1 MAGRGRRAARE
12 EEMRAV
18 LGTWERSGLPLSWF
32 AEREGIGRKTLYRW
46 RQRIGVGVG
55 DLRRARRSKLAG
67 GRSRAEPAASFT
79 EVRAAVRR
87 SSSVSGVTFEVV
99 LGSGT
104 TVRVPEHFDPGSL
117 RMLFETLREC

>member
-1 MAGRGRRAARE
+1 
-12 EEMRAV
+12 MRAV